1 MVTGRWTPR
10 RIGSPLFPK
19 LELKLPNGTFTIEA
33 IGVSTENLYVQSTK
47 LNGAVLGLN
56 SRTAR
61 IMNRLGF
68 NALRSLQERT
78 KFSSSA
84 SNRGA

>member
-33 IGVSTENLYVQSTK
+33 IGVSTENLYVQSAK
-47 LNGAVLGLN
+47 LNGAVLTRPELAHSDLIDGGKLVL
-56 SRTAR
+56 T
-61 IMNRLGF
+61 MG
-68 NALRSLQERT
+68 
-78 KFSSSA
+78 SSPS
-84 SNRGA
+84 SWGR